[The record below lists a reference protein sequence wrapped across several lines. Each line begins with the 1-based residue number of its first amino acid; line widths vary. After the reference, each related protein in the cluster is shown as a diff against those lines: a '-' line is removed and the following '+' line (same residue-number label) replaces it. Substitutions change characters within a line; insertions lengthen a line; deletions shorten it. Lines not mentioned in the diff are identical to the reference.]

1 MILFRISVCVAAS
14 AAQRKIKGGELS
26 RRCGWCRNIPSSYER
41 GTALCNHGSCHH
53 TAGFNQSSLSHQ
65 DGIDL
70 HLRNHPGPAISG
82 IAVLPRNDI
91 YVSNG
96 AHCKQLMISLNN
108 GTMGSATPLTQYAA
122 FIHPDLGVSRIG
134 HYDLAKGTIQPLSFT
149 SGTPVSDLYQVIAA
163 GVSRVIADGEL
174 LFAKD
179 VKILPPISG
188 RDILAVGKNYMEH
201 AKEFNSS
208 GFDSSDKTDR
218 PSHPVI
224 FTKRATSIIADGEEI
239 LPHPKFS
246 NTVDYEGEIG
256 VIIGKAGFQVSESDA
271 LDYVWGYTI
280 INDVTARERQRDH
293 KQFFY
298 WKGPI
303 AVPKEFLPS
312 TLKVETQVNGELR
325 QSATTDDL
333 IFSIPNLIKTIS
345 EGQTLQ
351 PGDVIATGTP
361 AGVGIGKKPPVYLK
375 PGDKV
380 AISVTGLGTLRNT
393 IASAETVNS
402 TQEHVELQSPFQ
414 LTNSAKTLGVGV
426 GLTEFKNKKL
436 LHYKRVGSGSN
447 HIFFVHGLGG
457 TMDYWS
463 PLLSK
468 LSSSDADTL
477 HLFDLEGHGL
487 SPTHSLSQL
496 SIESFASDILSVFEA
511 AKVTSLKPAT
521 LVAHSMGCLAAIKF
535 TLYNPGLVDKLILIG
550 PPPSPLPEAA
560 SKATY
565 ARATLIRNKGMRAVV
580 DTVVDAGI
588 SSHTKQT
595 KPIAVTAVRLSLLGQ
610 DPESYAKAAWALAG
624 ATEKLDVESIT
635 AKTLIITGDEDK
647 VSPPDLCDQ
656 YAHRIKDSEVAVLLD
671 VGHWHVFEDVDAVA
685 DVVREFLSKQLDKD
699 LQPKQYSIEG
709 THSRSRILFTN
720 VKILDSTG
728 QEPYAG
734 DVLIEGEKIVEVGQV
749 LNKAELERDP
759 LVRVF
764 EGRGRTLMSGLG
776 DGHTHFTW
784 NGGDLN
790 RLGELDVEEHVLLT
804 MKSAQ
809 CFLDSGYTM
818 CFGAAAAK
826 DRLDVVVR
834 DAINA
839 GDIPGPRYL
848 ANAREIAK
856 PEGELVAGITRFAD
870 GPEEMREVIKY
881 NIETLGVDNIKL
893 SISGE
898 EITEIRSAQ
907 DCYFTDEE
915 IIACVDEAHKRGMD
929 MLERERE
936 KYIVVPA
943 INWLYAT
950 TYEAAAFGYTCEAA
964 EKAGYKRELD
974 IAVSGLREMHR
985 RGIVI
990 LPGGDYGFAWTPHG
1004 TYARDL
1010 EHFVKLLGFTPH
1022 ESIIAATAGVAALMM
1037 REDEL
1042 GKIQPGYFA
1051 DCILVDG
1058 DPLED
1063 ISILQDHER
1072 LNIIIMNGRVHK
1084 AGRNEY
1090 LRDMSGPLSTS
1101 VPYHLTEDF
1110 PEKRP
1115 AMQKSY

>member
-1 MILFRISVCVAAS
+1 
-14 AAQRKIKGGELS
+14 
-26 RRCGWCRNIPSSYER
+26 
-41 GTALCNHGSCHH
+41 
-53 TAGFNQSSLSHQ
+53 
-65 DGIDL
+65 
-70 HLRNHPGPAISG
+70 
-82 IAVLPRNDI
+82 
-91 YVSNG
+91 
-96 AHCKQLMISLNN
+96 
-108 GTMGSATPLTQYAA
+108 MGSTTPLTQYAA

-149 SGTPVSDLYQVIAA
+149 SGTPISDLYQVIAA
-163 GVSRVIADGEL
+163 GVSRVIADGEPI
-174 LFAKD
+174 FAKD
-179 VKILPPISG
+179 TKILPPISG

-224 FTKRATSIIADGEEI
+224 FTKRATSLIADGEEI

-256 VIIGKAGFQVSESDA
+256 VIIGKAGFQVAESDA

-293 KQFFY
+293 KQFFIG
-298 WKGPI
+298 KSPDTFCPIGPI

-333 IFSIPNLIKTIS
+333 IFSIPTLIKTIS

-375 PGDKV
+375 PSDQV

-393 IASAETVNS
+393 IASAEAVNS
-402 TQEHVELQSPFQ
+402 TQDHLELQSPFQ
-414 LTNSAKTLGVGV
+414 LTNSAKTLGAGA

-447 HIFFVHGLGG
+447 HTFFVHGLGG

-468 LSSSDADTL
+468 LPFSDADSL

-487 SPTHSLSQL
+487 SPTHPLSQL

-511 AKVTSLKPAT
+511 VKVTSLKPAT
-521 LVAHSMGCLAAIKF
+521 LVAHSMACLAAIKF
-535 TLYNPGLVDKLILIG
+535 TLDNPGLVDKLILIG

-560 SKATY
+560 SKAAY
-565 ARATLIRNKGMRAVV
+565 ARATLVRNKGMRAVV
-580 DTVVDAGI
+580 DTVVDAGT
-588 SSHTKQT
+588 SSHTKET

-610 DPESYAKAAWALAG
+610 DPESYAKATWALAG
-624 ATEKLDVESIT
+624 ATQKLDVESIT

-647 VSPPDLCDQ
+647 VSPPALCDQ
-656 YAHRIKDSEVAVLLD
+656 YANRIKDSEVAVLID

-685 DVVREFLSKQLDKD
+685 DVVQEFLILKLLFKKIAMVKDDVFGVSWPQGTHRAWPKEPIHPQRFPKNVKFINDLKLDKN

-709 THSRSRILFTN
+709 THSRSNILFTN
-720 VKILDSTG
+720 VRILDSTG

-784 NGGDLN
+784 NGGDLD

-870 GPEEMREVIKY
+870 GPEGKLSASLAGSADFLEMREVIKY

-915 IIACVDEAHKRGMD
+915 IIACVDEAHKRGKRLCAHARARDSIKMCVFVQPFLNAPADGSGMD
-929 MLERERE
+929 MLEQERE

-950 TYEAAAFGYTCEAA
+950 TYEAAAFGYTYEAA
-964 EKAGYKRELD
+964 QKAGYKRELD

-1042 GKIQPGYFA
+1042 GKIQPGYYA

-1063 ISILQDHER
+1063 ISILQDHDR

-1090 LRDMSGPLSTS
+1090 LRDMSGSLSTGI
-1101 VPYHLTEDF
+1101 PRHLAEDF